1 MSKVKLVRVN
11 LNLPEKLV
19 DRVNNLSKEMGL
31 NMTATYIFL
40 LNKAFDYL
48 KINKKDNL
56 WFYYFYY

>member
-56 WFYYFYY
+56 